1 MGNDEIHTGEYP
13 QCTGAI
19 VQVILIPVLPHELV
33 LREMPD
39 QRASSA
45 PHTTAVQLLLPQ
57 ALQKK
62 IEYFS

>member
-13 QCTGAI
+13 QCTEAI
-19 VQVILIPVLPHELV
+19 VQVILKPVLLHELV

-39 QRASSA
+39 QRASYV
-45 PHTTAVQLLLPQ
+45 PHTTAVQLLLQ
-57 ALQKK
+57 QVLRKK